1 MRKPLTA
8 AAGLVLVLA
17 TVLLAPA
24 LVDWNRFRPE
34 LAGLLATTTG
44 RDVTIAGDLD
54 LTLLPSP
61 TLLAG
66 DVSLSEPG
74 AEPGRP
80 PLARVGTV
88 EVKVRLLPLLG
99 GRVQIEKLALVDPR
113 MRIEFRPDGG
123 RIGPI
128 DLSALGGTVQLDR
141 MTIHRGTL
149 TLEAADGRRLDL
161 VSIRGSVDAGGPQG
175 PFNVAGSFSL
185 DGVPLTLDVTTGRIA
200 PGATVPV
207 RATLGVPDGKGQV
220 RFAGVVPDGDPARLQ
235 GDLRAEG
242 ERLASLLRAAAAGL
256 GWRLPERLP
265 AAADQPFNAA
275 ASLTVAGGRYTLKG
289 IDLRMGETRG
299 TATLVLP
306 AVATADDPARL
317 SLALSPLALDDW
329 LPGAPADAA
338 DAGAVTPL
346 PLPAVLALDLAA
358 DHIVWERALLRDARL
373 RGRLEDGGLVLE
385 AAGIVLPGDTVL
397 TASGRL
403 SAADGSPRADT
414 AVTLETADLRTT
426 LAWMGLDTADIPA
439 ERLRTAALTGR
450 LAGTPAAFRL
460 TDLSGSLDTT
470 ALTGAVSWTA
480 GDRPALG
487 LNLMAD
493 RLDLDAYRPAGDGKV
508 DPRAWADRLEALDL
522 DLDARLGHLTAGGVP
537 VEGLV
542 LSATVRDG
550 ALTLRDLSAESA
562 AGVAGRIAGRVG
574 EPLLGGLT
582 DLTVSARTGTL
593 APLFRVLALPPPVA
607 PDRLGPVTL
616 EARLAGDAARM
627 ALEAEA
633 GLLGGTVQAAGTLA
647 GTDGT
652 PALDL
657 RLRTTLPDAVRAGRL
672 WWPEWRPAAAPGGIE
687 IFAAL
692 TGTWPELTV
701 DAIQGT
707 LGPTAVTG
715 RVALDRSGDLPRV
728 RASLV
733 TGPLD
738 LDRLAPALAAA
749 GGSPWDLSWTRNLDG
764 EAEIEA
770 QSLTLAG
777 ATVEGASLRVAAGD
791 GELELERLRATW
803 RGGRLETALRLV
815 QEPPEGEGPP
825 PPLEGDLRLELAG
838 AALPDRPPGRDRGLA
853 LSGGR
858 LDLSVKGRGAGP
870 DAAGVLRS
878 LTGQGQVAVTD
889 TVLSGLDLDRA
900 AAALDGSPD
909 ARDAGRRLA
918 AAVAAG
924 RTPLTRLS
932 GDLAFAAG
940 TPGSSGLLAVGPAGS
955 LTVDGVLDPLT
966 DTVRLSAVVRPAR
979 PDGAPPF
986 TLDLAGPLAGP
997 ERTLAADALLAW
1009 VAARPAARPAAA
1021 PPGGGPPE
1029 GRGTA
1034 PDDAILDRLKQ

>member
-8 AAGLVLVLA
+8 AAGLALVLA

-34 LAGLLATTTG
+34 LADLLATAMG
-44 RDVTIAGDLD
+44 RDVTIAGDVD

-61 TLLAG
+61 TLLAA
-66 DVSLSEPG
+66 DVALSEPG
-74 AEPGRP
+74 AAPGRP
-80 PLARVGTV
+80 PLASVGTV
-88 EVKVRLLPLLG
+88 EVKVRLLPLLA
-99 GRVQIEKLALVDPR
+99 GRVQIEKLALVDSR
-113 MRIEFRPDGG
+113 MRIEFRPDGS

-149 TLEAADGRRLDL
+149 TLEADDGRRRLDL

-220 RFAGVVPDGDPARLQ
+220 RFAGVVPDGDPSRLQ

-256 GWRLPERLP
+256 GRRLPEALP

-275 ASLTVAGGRYTLKG
+275 ASLTVAGGRCTLKG
-289 IDLRMGETRG
+289 IDLRVGETRG
-299 TATLVLP
+299 TGTLVLP
-306 AVATADDPARL
+306 AVASADDPARL

-329 LPGAPADAA
+329 LPGSPAD
-338 DAGAVTPL
+338 DAGSGPTAPL
-346 PLPAVLALDLAA
+346 PLPAVLALDLVA

-373 RGRLEDGGLVLE
+373 RGRLEDGGLALE
-385 AAGIVLPGDTVL
+385 TAGIVLPGDTVV

-403 SAADGSPRADT
+403 AATDGLLRADT
-414 AVTLETADLRTT
+414 AVTLKTADLRTT

-439 ERLRTAALTGR
+439 ERLRSAALAGR

-460 TDLSGSLDTT
+460 TDLAGSLDTT
-470 ALTGAVSWTA
+470 TLTGAVSWD
-480 GDRPALG
+480 GGERPVLG
-487 LNLMAD
+487 LNLAAD
-493 RLDLDAYRPAGDGKV
+493 RLDLDAYRPDGGGDI
-508 DPRAWADRLEALDL
+508 DPRAWADRLETLDI
-522 DLDARLGHLTAGGVP
+522 DLDARFGHLTAGGVP

-542 LSATVRDG
+542 LSATARDG

-562 AGVAGRIAGRVG
+562 AGIAGRIAGRVG
-574 EPLLGGLT
+574 EPLSGGFT
-582 DLTVSARTGTL
+582 DLTVSARAETL
-593 APLFRVLALPPPVA
+593 APLFRALALPPPVA

-616 EARLAGDAARM
+616 TARLAGDAARM
-627 ALEAEA
+627 VLEAEA
-633 GLLGGTVQAAGTLA
+633 GLLGGTVQAGGTLA

-657 RLRTTLPDAVRAGRL
+657 KLRATLPDAVRLGRL
-672 WWPEWRPAAAPGGIE
+672 WWPDWRPAGAPGGTE
-687 IFAAL
+687 LFAAL

-707 LGPTAVTG
+707 LGQTAVTG
-715 RVALDRSGDLPRV
+715 RVALDRSGDLPRL

-749 GGSPWDLSWTRNLDG
+749 GGSPWDLSWTRGLDG

-770 QSLTLAG
+770 QALTLAG
-777 ATVEGASLRVAAGD
+777 ATVEGASLRLAAGD
-791 GELELERLRATW
+791 GGLELERLRGTW
-803 RGGRLETALRLV
+803 RGGRLEAALRLT
-815 QEPPEGEGPP
+815 QPLPEGEGAF
-825 PPLEGDLRLELAG
+825 PPLEGDLRLELTG
-838 AALPDRPPGRDRGLA
+838 ATLPDLPPGRDRGLA

-858 LDLSVKGRGAGP
+858 LDLAMEGRGAGP
-870 DAAGVLRS
+870 DPAGVLRS
-878 LTGQGQVAVTD
+878 LTGQGQVALSD
-889 TVLSGLDLDRA
+889 TVLLGLDLGRA
-900 AAALDGSPD
+900 TAALDGTGD
-909 ARDAGRRLA
+909 ARDAARRLA

-940 TPGSSGLLAVGPAGS
+940 TPGSSGLAAEGPAGS

-966 DTVRLSAVVRPAR
+966 DTVRLSAAVQPAR

-986 TLDLAGPLAGP
+986 SLDLTGPLAGP
-997 ERTLAADALLAW
+997 DRTLAADTLLAW
-1009 VAARPAARPAAA
+1009 VAGRAAAA
-1021 PPGGGPPE
+1021 PPGGDRTE
-1029 GRGTA
+1029 GRGAVPTGSL
-1034 PDDAILDRLKQ
+1034 PDRLKQ